1 MPAVVP
7 RWPCAASACAEWDT
21 ECTRPEC
28 GVGETSETGVAKSMF
43 MVAGIVGTTHP
54 EAQASVEASAAQDA
68 PHLHTVSSL
77 QHAIGLL
84 HAKNEGG
91 IMNVTC
97 PNHTHLLQ
105 SHVTLLPDNVKT
117 PA

>member
-68 PHLHTVSSL
+68 QHLGSL
-77 QHAIGLL
+77 SHE
-84 HAKNEGG
+84 EGCG
-91 IMNVTC
+91 
-97 PNHTHLLQ
+97 
-105 SHVTLLPDNVKT
+105 S
-117 PA
+117 